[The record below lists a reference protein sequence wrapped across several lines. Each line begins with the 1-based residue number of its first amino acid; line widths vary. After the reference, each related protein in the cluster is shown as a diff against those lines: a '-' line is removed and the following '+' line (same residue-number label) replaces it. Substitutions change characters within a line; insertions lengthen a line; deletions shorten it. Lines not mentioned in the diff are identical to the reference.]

1 MRYDDTSFVRHLKRR
16 RRPPLRTGI
25 DEHTSETYEL
35 YRIIELER
43 RAHAARACIKTVHM
57 RAL

>member
-1 MRYDDTSFVRHLKRR
+1 VRHLKRR